1 VHIQFLCNHFIS
13 QAKLVLTSMQKSK
26 GRIAEGEKLAICST
40 CSSEV
45 VCSRRPET
53 MGAVRRVGER
63 VVAGRRRKGE
73 QQPRAGEGILDL
85 CHGRHAAA
93 GDVGLRAPQRTGGG
107 EVGPRLGAPPCL
119 LDSCRRPRPDPPP
132 PIRGLWRGRRCSRSS
147 PPPACVSTR
156 PCWNSDSAPL
166 AARRPPRP
174 YARRP
179 SLPAWPGEGGRQ
191 RGGEQGERGL

>member
-147 PPPACVSTR
+147 APPPHRSRLHAAMLELRLGSFGRQETSPPLRTEAIPAC
-156 PCWNSDSAPL
+156 L
-166 AARRPPRP
+166 ARR
-174 YARRP
+174 
-179 SLPAWPGEGGRQ
+179 GRAAAGW
-191 RGGEQGERGL
+191 RAG